1 MSHLGILK
9 KKLTLELNLKDKGKK
24 KKERLSI
31 ENDIIHIF
39 NSFDTPIMNKI
50 IPNVY
55 KLNTLAFLK

>member
-9 KKLTLELNLKDKGKK
+9 KKLSLELNLKDKGKK